1 MRGAHFRRAMRQDRR
16 ATIGP
21 LRSEGAPIKTADIET
36 ALVVDDHPLYRAALA
51 DLARILFG
59 DAAVFEASSA
69 EAGLQ
74 MGSTHTGLRLILL
87 DFRLPGRS
95 GAEAVQAFR
104 RRFPDAAIVVVSGS
118 EQRREGEAAL
128 RAGARAFLSKASS
141 MDVIT
146 EAIRA
151 VLAGKTLPLQWIPA
165 HAQALFDP
173 VMADLTS
180 RQLEILSMLC
190 QGHSNKEIT
199 LRLGIAVVTVK
210 THISAIFRALG
221 VVNRTQAVLAAQ
233 RLGLVS
239 AGSDTAAD

>member
-1 MRGAHFRRAMRQDRR
+1 M
-16 ATIGP
+16 
-21 LRSEGAPIKTADIET
+21 SEGVPINTAEVET
-36 ALVVDDHPLYRAALA
+36 ALVVDDHPLYRGALA
-51 DLARILFG
+51 DLARTTFG

-74 MGSTHTGLRLILL
+74 MGAAQVGLRLILL
-87 DFRLPGRS
+87 DFRLPGLN
-95 GAEAVQAFR
+95 GAEAVQAFH
-104 RRFPDAAIVVVSGS
+104 RRFPATAIVVVSAS
-118 EQRREGEAAL
+118 QERREGEAAL
-128 RAGARAFLSKASS
+128 RAGAKAFLSKASS
-141 MDVIT
+141 MDAIT
-146 EAIRA
+146 EAIRE
-151 VLAGKTLPLQWIPA
+151 VLAGQTLPLQWIPA

-233 RLGLVS
+233 RLGLAS
-239 AGSDTAAD
+239 AGSGEAAE